1 MNKKNSCTIDRQ
13 LLSIYVDGEL
23 PSPWKEKME
32 AHLAECSECAKHLE
46 RYRLLSRCLHTTNTE
61 ESVILR
67 KVQESVFQKLS
78 KPAPKTLPLWRHRVL
93 VPLPALAA
101 AAAILIAFSIA
112 LISQNMRKATSINE
126 QASMAL
132 GGMPL
137 NAESVIPVL
146 DRSTMFQYL
155 EDEGVEDTVIIKLP
169 ENQNFS
175 SYGEP
180 TYIKAVDY
188 SRRIKP

>member
-1 MNKKNSCTIDRQ
+1 MNKKDICTIDRQ

-32 AHLAECSECAKHLE
+32 EHLAECSECAAHLE
-46 RYRLLSRCLHTTNTE
+46 RYRRLSQCLHTTNAEDSELIRT
-61 ESVILR
+61 
-67 KVQESVFQKLS
+67 VQERVWQKVHR
-78 KPAPKTLPLWRHRVL
+78 PAPKLVPLWRHRVL

-101 AAAILIAFSIA
+101 TAAVLIIFSIA
-112 LISQNMRKATSINE
+112 FILQQRRAALPVQE
-126 QASMAL
+126 QAMAL

-137 NAESVIPVL
+137 NAESVISVS
-146 DRSTMFQYL
+146 DRTTMLQYL
-155 EDEGVEDTVIIKLP
+155 EDEDPADTIIIKLP

>member
-1 MNKKNSCTIDRQ
+1 MNKKNICTIDRQ
-13 LLSIYVDGEL
+13 LISIYLDGEL

-32 AHLAECSECAKHLE
+32 VHLAECSECAEHLE
-46 RYRLLSRCLHTTNTE
+46 RYRRLSQCLHTTSAE
-61 ESVILR
+61 ESVVLR
-67 KVQESVFQKLS
+67 TVQDRVWQNVNRRVP
-78 KPAPKTLPLWRHRVL
+78 KPVPLWRHRVL

-101 AAAILIAFSIA
+101 AAAVLIVFSVVFVA
-112 LISQNMRKATSINE
+112 QQMKEEASVQE
-126 QASMAL
+126 QVNMAL

-137 NAESVIPVL
+137 NAESVIPVS
-146 DRSTMFQYL
+146 DRNTMFQYL
-155 EDEGVEDTVIIKLP
+155 EGEDTADTVIIKLP